1 MKIVRRDPGVG
12 YLDSELWLPKSNHS
26 ELQIRAALSFVT
38 ERQQAVLAWREEPHH
53 FRVPRNF
60 FQKHTLAHLPYTVV
74 DSRFKDFPKIDLK
87 SYAVMDFMDPRKTV
101 QRDAAAALLKT
112 EDGILCLRCG
122 MGKTV
127 VALHAATMRK
137 TPFLIIVSDKGLA
150 RQWLE
155 EIETHLRIP
164 ANEVGRIGGDGAPFD
179 WERPIAIA
187 TVQTLAKR
195 AAEKTLPPEMLTHFG
210 VIIPDE
216 AHLMGAPYFNSA
228 LPPFPGDRWA
238 LTATPTREDAFDGLL
253 KYTVG
258 NIVYSYLEPDLRSTF
273 IFKRLATRPNF
284 ANKDVYAATHDTT
297 KNLHFMMLYGYFAT
311 DPVRTAEITDD
322 IRHSLSLGRQVLV
335 LTHSRDMCEVLAK
348 PFPEAGVIHSDVPE
362 GARIRLIRE
371 RNPVISIIQLG
382 KQALNKPKLDTVYM
396 CEPTTKAGA
405 LQQIKGR
412 AERPFTGKLHPL
424 IIVIEDVNIRPLM
437 LMCNK
442 IRKTLARW
450 PAHKGGAI
458 PFKIIKAKETP

>member
-12 YLDSELWLPKSNHS
+12 YLDSELWLPRAHHS

-60 FQKHTLAHLPYTVV
+60 FQKHTLAHLPYPVV
-74 DSRFKDFPKIDLK
+74 DSRFKAFPKIDLH
-87 SYAVMDFMDPRKTV
+87 SHAVMDRMDPRKTV
-101 QRDAAAALLKT
+101 QRDAVAALLKT

-122 MGKTV
+122 AGKTV
-127 VALHAATMRK
+127 VALHAATLRK

-155 EIETHLRIP
+155 EIETHLHLSP
-164 ANEVGRIGGDGAPFD
+164 KEVGRIGGDKSPFD
-179 WERPIAIA
+179 WEKPIAIA
-187 TVQTLAKR
+187 TVQTLARR

-258 NIVYSYLEPDLRSTF
+258 NVVYSYLEPDIRSTF
-273 IFKRLATRPNF
+273 VFKRLSTRPDF

-297 KNLHFMMLYGYFAT
+297 RNLHFGMLYGYFASMKE
-311 DPVRTAEITDD
+311 RTQEIVDD
-322 IRHSLSLGRQVLV
+322 VRHSLSRGREVLL
-335 LTHSRDMCEVLAK
+335 LTHSRDMCDALGAH
-348 PFPEAGVIHSDVPE
+348 FPEAGVIHSDVPE
-362 GARIRLIRE
+362 TERTRLIRE
-371 RNPVISIIQLG
+371 RNPVISIMQLG
-382 KQALNKPKLDTVYM
+382 KQALNKPKLDTIYM

-412 AERPFTGKLHPL
+412 AERAYSGKLHPL
-424 IIVIEDVNIRPLM
+424 VIVIEDVNIRPLM

-442 IRKTLARW
+442 IRKALARW
-450 PAHKGGAI
+450 PANKGGAI
-458 PFKIIKAKETP
+458 NFKIIKPKDAP